1 MTGKNNLTEYGMLG
15 AKSIE
20 PREIKP
26 QTICLAMRAKE
37 AAAAI
42 GISERTL
49 WELTD
54 KGEILCVQLDYA
66 VIYPV
71 DSLQDWLKRR
81 SQVKVKRPSRMKSKK
96 DDRSISANSEK

>member
-1 MTGKNNLTEYGMLG
+1 MLG

-49 WELTD
+49 WELTS
-54 KGEILCVQLDYA
+54 KGKIPYVRLSKAIL
-66 VIYPV
+66 YPV
-71 DSLQDWLKRR
+71 DSLRDWLKR
-81 SQVKVKRPSRMKSKK
+81 QAEQNMVT
-96 DDRSISANSEK
+96 NSEK